1 VNQITD
7 AVIPVGGL
15 GTRLL
20 PATRSQPKE
29 MLPVV
34 DRPVVQYVV
43 EELVR
48 AGIGRVL
55 FVTGRRKRAIE
66 DHFDADP
73 ELGSGPLIDPRTG
86 LQILYTRQA
95 HPAGL
100 GDAVRY
106 GESLGAGAGVVVA
119 LGDTIIEGPAHSG
132 PGVVARLIEAF
143 GAGGVSAAVA
153 VEEVPAEAVSRYGI
167 VVAGAGGDAAGAAGG
182 GAAGGDAGGTGGDAA
197 GTGGDAGGTGGD
209 AGGTGGVAGRGAAG
223 GGALGGGVLEVTD
236 VVEKP
241 DPASVSSRLAIAAR
255 YVLGPSV
262 FAALRSLMPDRSGE
276 VQLTDAL
283 RAVIARGERV
293 VAVPLAAGERRH
305 DIGTVAGYC
314 AVFLEYAL
322 TDPRFGSAL
331 RARAAALLD
340 GDG

>member
-1 VNQITD
+1 VTVTD
-7 AVIPVGGL
+7 AVIPVAGL

-34 DRPVVQYVV
+34 DKPVVQYVV

-73 ELGSGPLIDPRTG
+73 ELGASPLIDPRTG

-95 HPAGL
+95 NPGGL
-100 GDAVRY
+100 GDAIRY
-106 GESLGAGAGVVVA
+106 GEGLGGADPVVVA
-119 LGDTIIEGPAHSG
+119 LGDTIVEPPSKASRGIVS
-132 PGVVARLIEAF
+132 RLI
-143 GAGGVSAAVA
+143 SAQRAHRAAAALA
-153 VEEVPAEAVSRYGI
+153 VEVVPSALVSRYGI
-167 VVAGAGGDAAGAAGG
+167 VIPGRVDDDLIEVAD
-182 GAAGGDAGGTGGDAA
+182 
-197 GTGGDAGGTGGD
+197 
-209 AGGTGGVAGRGAAG
+209 
-223 GGALGGGVLEVTD
+223 LI
-236 VVEKP
+236 EKP
-241 DPASVSSRLAIAAR
+241 DPEQVSSRLAIAAR

-262 FAALRSLMPDRSGE
+262 FAQLRQTEADASGE

-283 RAVIARGERV
+283 RRVISAGERV
-293 VAVPLAAGERRH
+293 VAVPLAEGERRH
-305 DIGTVAGYC
+305 DIGTIEGYC
-314 AVFLEYAL
+314 SVFLEHAL

-340 GDG
+340 AGR